1 MRQAYSVVT
10 PVAVCSVS
18 VSASSAICIGNE
30 TEDIFLMLYNSRFE
44 IAGVWFEVTDLIDAL
59 LRYPRKEATRRRSS
73 QYRNLTLKKRARC
86 ASVLKHLPPSLS

>member
-44 IAGVWFEVTDLIDAL
+44 IAWVWLFGLRGTDLRADAL
-59 LRYPRKEATRRRSS
+59 QNKNLRHDGEVP
-73 QYRNLTLKKRARC
+73 
-86 ASVLKHLPPSLS
+86 V